1 MIKEIKTNLNPL
13 EVYESLDYIKD
24 KALLD
29 SSKEDRELSRYSFIG
44 VNSFITFSSKGNDI
58 TINNNKLI
66 GNPFKELQK
75 LINKYKYEKVGNFPL
90 ESGAIGYFSYDIG
103 RIIESVPNTSSED
116 FSIPD
121 CIFKFYDNIIIFD
134 LIGKRTF
141 ITARGILDD
150 ENISIEK
157 LEKLIYKGKKINEDV
172 LEESD
177 VSFEANF
184 TKENYIKAIKSVKE
198 YIKSGDVY
206 IANMTQRFKC
216 KNNKKSIELYRK
228 LRTINKAPFS
238 ALLEFDDFQIIS
250 SSPERFIEVR
260 EGMIKTSPIKGTRRR
275 GETDEEDEALKR

>member
-1 MIKEIKTNLNPL
+1 MIKEIKTKLNPL
-13 EVYESLDYIKD
+13 EVYEALDYIKD

-29 SSKEDRELSRYSFIG
+29 SSKEDKELSRYSFIG
-44 VNSFITFSSKGNDI
+44 VNSFLTFSSKGNEI
-58 TINNNKLI
+58 TIDNNKLV

-75 LINKYKYEKVGNFPL
+75 LINKYRYEKEGDFPL

-103 RIIESVPNTSSED
+103 RIIESIPNTSSED
-116 FSIPD
+116 FLIPD
-121 CIFKFYDNIIIFD
+121 CIYKFYDNIIIFD
-134 LIGKRTF
+134 LIGKKTF
-141 ITARGILDD
+141 ITARGILND
-150 ENISIEK
+150 ENNSIEK
-157 LEKLIYKGKKINEDV
+157 LEKLIYKGKKIKEEA

-184 TKENYIKAIKSVKE
+184 TKENYIKAIKNVKE

-216 KNNKKSIELYRK
+216 KNNKKSIELYKR